1 MGKATIDQI
10 KVWITPGLVSI
21 LGLFL
26 WRDLNELR
34 SDVKVLLAQSTA
46 DHTKLIQLE
55 QDVDLLKQRVFF
67 GDPKNN
73 LKTTKI
79 TNEKK
84 TN

>member
-67 GDPKNN
+67 DDPKNN